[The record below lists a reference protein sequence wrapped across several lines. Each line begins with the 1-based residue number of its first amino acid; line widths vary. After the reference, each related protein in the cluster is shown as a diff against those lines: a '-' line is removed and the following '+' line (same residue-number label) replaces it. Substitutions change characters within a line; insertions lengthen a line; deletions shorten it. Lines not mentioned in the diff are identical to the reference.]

1 MTSSQARSGLGAGR
15 GPTTLLLAATLLLT
29 SLNLRAAVTS
39 LGALLRDVQADL
51 AMTDTVAGLLTALP
65 VVCFGI
71 VGLVAA
77 RFGRR
82 VGTDRALVASLLLV
96 TSGLVVRAFAPDVT
110 ALLVT
115 SLVAL
120 VGMAIGNVLVPVLV
134 KAWFPDQ
141 VGRYTGLYSL
151 GVVVGTAVPTAIT
164 VPLADAFGGWRVGL
178 GLWAIPAALALVP
191 WFLVSRR
198 ETVALPAPPLADVSA
213 STARTIRRHP
223 AAWGLMVFF
232 GVQSLE
238 AYVAMGWLPSIL
250 QDAGISPTRAGLLAS
265 LALVLGAPVAL
276 LVPALAARRPDQRP
290 WVVVLTLA
298 SAVAYLGLMLAP
310 AQAPLLWV
318 VLLGIGLGAFPLALL
333 LIGLRATTSDS
344 TSQLSSLVQ
353 GWGYLLAAMG
363 PLGIGALHDLTG
375 GWTLPLGALL
385 VVLVPK
391 LIAGLLAG
399 APGVVDAPR
408 DGSR

>member
-1 MTSSQARSGLGAGR
+1 MTSSEPRSELTAGR

-39 LGALLRDVQADL
+39 LGAVLRDVQADL
-51 AMTDTVAGLLTALP
+51 AMSDTVAGLLTSLP
-65 VVCFGI
+65 VLCFGV

-77 RFGRR
+77 RVGRR
-82 VGTDRALVASLLLV
+82 VGTDRALVLSLLLV
-96 TSGLVVRAFAPDVT
+96 SGGLVVRALAPDVPT
-110 ALLVT
+110 LLVT
-115 SLVAL
+115 TLVAL
-120 VGMAIGNVLVPVLV
+120 VGSAIGNVLVPVLV

-178 GLWAIPAALALVP
+178 GLWAVPAALALVP
-191 WFLVSRR
+191 WFLMSRR
-198 ETVALPAPPLADVSA
+198 EALAMPAPPVAAVSA
-213 STARTIRRHP
+213 STGRMIRRHP
-223 AAWGLMVFF
+223 ASWALMVFF

-276 LVPALAARRPDQRP
+276 VVPALAARRPDQRP
-290 WVVVLTLA
+290 WVVLLTLA
-298 SAVAYLGLMLAP
+298 SAAAYLGLLLAP
-310 AQAPLLWV
+310 ARAPVLWV
-318 VLLGIGLGAFPLALL
+318 VLLGVGLGAFPLALL

-353 GWGYLLAAMG
+353 GWGYLLAATG
-363 PLGIGALHDLTG
+363 PLLIGVLHDLTG
-375 GWTLPLGALL
+375 GWTLPLSMLLL
-385 VVLVPK
+385 VLIPK
-391 LIAGLLAG
+391 LIGGWIAG
-399 APGVVDAPR
+399 APGVVDEPR
-408 DGSR
+408 AA

>member
-1 MTSSQARSGLGAGR
+1 MTTEPRSELGAGR

-39 LGALLRDVQADL
+39 LGAVLRDVQADL
-51 AMTDTVAGLLTALP
+51 AMSDTVAGLLTALP
-65 VVCFGI
+65 VLCFGV

-77 RFGRR
+77 RVGRR
-82 VGTDRALVASLLLV
+82 VGTDRALVLSLLLV
-96 TSGLVVRAFAPDVT
+96 SGGLVVRALAPDVP

-115 SLVAL
+115 TLVAL
-120 VGMAIGNVLVPVLV
+120 VGSAIGNVLVPVLV

-151 GVVVGTAVPTAIT
+151 GVVVGTAVPTAVT
-164 VPLADAFGGWRVGL
+164 VPLAEAFGGWRVGL

-191 WFLVSRR
+191 WFLVGRR
-198 ETVALPAPPLADVSA
+198 EAIAMPAPPLAEVSA

-223 AAWGLMVFF
+223 AAWALMVFF
-232 GVQSLE
+232 GIQSLE

-250 QDAGISPTRAGLLAS
+250 QDAGISPTRAGLFAS

-276 LVPALAARRPDQRP
+276 VVPALAARRPDQRP
-290 WVVVLTLA
+290 WVVLLTLA
-298 SAVAYLGLMLAP
+298 SAAAYLGLLLAP
-310 AQAPLLWV
+310 ARAPLLWV
-318 VLLGIGLGAFPLALL
+318 ILLGVGLGAFPLALL

-353 GWGYLLAAMG
+353 GWGYLLAATG
-363 PLGIGALHDLTG
+363 PLLIGALHDLTG
-375 GWTLPLGALL
+375 GWTLPLSALL
-385 VVLVPK
+385 VVLIPK
-391 LIAGLLAG
+391 LIGGWIAG
-399 APGVVDAPR
+399 APGVVDEPR
-408 DGSR
+408 SV